1 MKEVVAMIRMN
12 KINETKEALSA
23 VGIPSF
29 TARKVLGRGK
39 GQVDFKVLKGAQE
52 GCPEAIALL
61 GQGPR
66 LIPKRMI
73 IMIVPD
79 EKVDTVVKTIVK
91 TNQTGNAGDG
101 KIFVAP
107 ILDAVRIRT
116 GESAGDA
123 INETSA

>member
-1 MKEVVAMIRMN
+1 MKEVAAIIRMN

-39 GQVDFKVLKGAQE
+39 GHVDFKVLKGAQE

-73 IMIVPD
+73 VVIVPD
-79 EKVDTVVKTIVK
+79 EKVGTVVKTIIK
-91 TNQTGNAGDG
+91 ANQTGNSGDG

-107 ILDAVRIRT
+107 ILDAIRIRT
-116 GESAGDA
+116 GESAGEA
-123 INETSA
+123 INETNA

>member
-1 MKEVVAMIRMN
+1 MKEVTAIIRMN
-12 KINETKEALSA
+12 KINETKDAL
-23 VGIPSF
+23 VGIGIPSF

-66 LIPKRMI
+66 LIPKRMFTVV
-73 IMIVPD
+73 VPD
-79 EKVDTVVKTIVK
+79 EKVKTVINTIIK

-101 KIFVAP
+101 KIFVSP
-107 ILDAVRIRT
+107 VLDAIRIRT
-116 GESAGDA
+116 SETAGDA
-123 INETSA
+123 INEISL